1 MMSKRLGDLQQ
12 TVRNAGWRIAWIPW
26 QPEGKPEFVYNTPL
40 TLCTGLGGAGLFVF
54 SVLRV
59 VQHRE
64 QLWWI
69 AVGFAGLVLAIVGR
83 LHAARVEQAGWV
95 RVDAICIDREVR
107 DAGAPGGQTWEYRLL
122 CTFSHAGRDYTVTPE
137 STRVMSFTSRKAV
150 EAYLAERIAPD
161 GRCTLWIDP
170 RNPLHAVFHQK
181 KRV

>member
-1 MMSKRLGDLQQ
+1 MMSKKLGDLQQ
-12 TVRNAGWRIAWIPW
+12 TVRNIGWRIAWIPW

-54 SVLRV
+54 SMFRV
-59 VQHRE
+59 VQHRD

-69 AVGFAGLVLAIVGR
+69 GVALAGLGIAIGGR
-83 LHAARVEQAGWV
+83 FYAARVQQAGWIEV
-95 RVDAICIDREVR
+95 RALCVDREVR
-107 DAGAPGGQTWEYRLL
+107 DAGAPGEHTWEYRLL
-122 CTFSHAGRDYTVTPE
+122 CSFTHAGRDYTVTPE
-137 STRVMSFTSRKAV
+137 SNRVMSFTSSRTI

-170 RNPLHAVFHQK
+170 RNPLHAVFHHK